1 MQDTPSGTGKPS
13 GRNRKALIES
23 LRADHRA
30 ASRKAGSETSPPSSA
45 PRAPARIMAYDF
57 SQLAEFRQLQMHRA
71 AADMIGLENP
81 FFRVHDGAGGP
92 TSEIGGKVYD
102 NFSSYNYLGLN
113 MHPRVRA
120 AASAALEHYGTSATA
135 SRVVAGERAIHRD
148 LERALAEL
156 HGTEDSVVMVSG
168 HATNVT
174 VIGHLLGEDD
184 LILTDTLI
192 HNSISEGA
200 RLSGARK
207 LTFPHGDLDAL
218 EDLLSTHRHAH
229 RHVLIVVEGIYSMDG
244 DYPDLPRLLALKAAH
259 DCWLMVDE
267 AHSIGVMGQAG
278 RGIGE
283 HFGIDA
289 KGVEMWMGTLSKTM
303 ASCGGYIAGSKTLC
317 DYLRATAPGF
327 VFSVG
332 LSPVLAASALE
343 SCRILLAGDCDRVA
357 RLQENG
363 RTFRDSAQ
371 AIGLDTG
378 ASAGLSV
385 VPVIVGDSV
394 RAVTLSNRLHD
405 RGILALPI
413 IYPAVGEKSARLRFF
428 LTSEHSPEQI
438 ERAVT
443 ATAEEFAALKS
454 GSGGFRA
461 LLDSV
466 SQAPPKKG

>member
-1 MQDTPSGTGKPS
+1 MQDSSSGPGKPS
-13 GRNRKALIES
+13 GRTRKALLES

-30 ASRKAGSETSPPSSA
+30 ANRKSGSGAVSSA
-45 PRAPARIMAYDF
+45 PLDTTPARIKGYDF
-57 SQLAEFRQLQMHRA
+57 SNLAAFRQLQMHRA

-92 TSEIGGKVYD
+92 KSEIDGKIYD

-113 MHPRVRA
+113 THPRVRSA
-120 AASAALEHYGTSATA
+120 AAAALEQYGTSATA
-135 SRVVAGERAIHRD
+135 SRVVAGERAIHRQ
-148 LERALAEL
+148 LEQALAEV
-156 HGTEDSVVMVSG
+156 HGTEDAVVMVSG

-184 LILTDTLI
+184 LILTDSLI

-218 EDLLSTHRHAH
+218 EALLSAHRHAH
-229 RHVLIVVEGIYSMDG
+229 ANVLIVVEGIYSMDG
-244 DYPDLPRLLALKAAH
+244 DYPDLPRLMAMKAAH

-267 AHSIGVMGQAG
+267 AHSVGVLGKTG
-278 RGIGE
+278 RGIAE
-283 HFGIDA
+283 HYGIDA
-289 KGVEMWMGTLSKTM
+289 TGVELWMGTLSKTM
-303 ASCGGYIAGSKTLC
+303 ASCGGYIAGSKVLC

-343 SCRILLAGDCDRVA
+343 SCKILLSGEGNRVT

-363 RTFRDSAQ
+363 RAFRQAAQ
-371 AIGLDTG
+371 AAGLDTG
-378 ASAGLSV
+378 PSAGLSV
-385 VPVIVGDSV
+385 IPIIVGDSV
-394 RAVTLSNRLHD
+394 GAVTLSNRLHE

-413 IYPAVGEKSARLRFF
+413 IFPAVGEKSARLRFF
-428 LTSEHSPEQI
+428 VTSEHTTEQI
-438 ERAVT
+438 ERAV
-443 ATAEEFAALKS
+443 AVTAEEFAALKS
-454 GSGGFRA
+454 GNGGFRA
-461 LLDSV
+461 LVDRI
-466 SQAPPKKG
+466 SQPQQE

>member
-1 MQDTPSGTGKPS
+1 MQDTPSGSGKHP
-13 GRNRKALIES
+13 GRNRKALVES

-30 ASRKAGSETSPPSSA
+30 ATRKSDPDAPSPSA
-45 PRAPARIMAYDF
+45 PVPARIKGFDF
-57 SQLAEFRQLQMHRA
+57 SELAAFRQLQMHRA
-71 AADMIGLENP
+71 AADMIGLKNP

-92 TSEIGGKVYD
+92 KSEIDGKVYD
-102 NFSSYNYLGLN
+102 NFSSYNYLGFN
-113 MHPRVRA
+113 THPQVRSA
-120 AASAALEHYGTSATA
+120 AAAALEHYGTSATA
-135 SRVVAGERAIHRD
+135 SRVVAGERAIHRE
-148 LERALAEL
+148 LEQALAEL
-156 HGTEDSVVMVSG
+156 HGTEDAIVLVSG

-184 LILTDTLI
+184 LILTDSLI
-192 HNSISEGA
+192 HNSVSEGA

-218 EDLLSTHRHAH
+218 EDLLAAHRHAH
-229 RHVLIVVEGIYSMDG
+229 THVLIIVEGIYSMDG

-267 AHSIGVMGQAG
+267 AHSIGVMGKTG

-283 HFGIDA
+283 HFGVDPDS
-289 KGVEMWMGTLSKTM
+289 VEIWMGTLSKTM
-303 ASCGGYIAGSKTLC
+303 ASCGGYIAGSKALC

-343 SCRILLAGDCDRVA
+343 SCRLLLSVAKGRVA
-357 RLQENG
+357 QLQRNG
-363 RTFRDSAQ
+363 KTFRDA
-371 AIGLDTG
+371 ARAAGLDTG
-378 ASAGLSV
+378 RSAGLSV

-394 RAVTLSNRLHD
+394 GAVTLSNRLHE

-428 LTSEHSPEQI
+428 LTSEHSEEQL

-443 ATAEEFAALKS
+443 VTAEEFAALKA
-454 GSGGFRA
+454 GNGGFRA
-461 LLDSV
+461 LVDMA
-466 SQAPPKKG
+466 SQALPRQD